1 MSFLY
6 HTCTLY
12 RFFFLLYVV
21 LNTCSCCVVY
31 IQTQTVLLFTLTNL
45 RKLFLMASP
54 RKIGKKSKARDS
66 LEEQATM
73 MKKLRANQL
82 EPRRSSRAGAGSSGK
97 GLQLEKIGAVWRR
110 HPNFRRPPPLSP
122 TVLQPIR
129 LLWCQRRKGGRRS
142 HPLR

>member
-1 MSFLY
+1 M
-6 HTCTLY
+6 
-12 RFFFLLYVV
+12 

-54 RKIGKKSKARDS
+54 RKTGKKSKARDS

-97 GLQLEKIGAVWRR
+97 GLQLEKIGAVLEAPSRFLKTATTL
-110 HPNFRRPPPLSP
+110 PNSSSTNPLAPVPAKKGQKKKSPPQVS
-122 TVLQPIR
+122 TD
-129 LLWCQRRKGGRRS
+129 LL
-142 HPLR
+142 H